1 MAACVVCTLV
11 VMTGCDELMATLD
24 NPVKSYLQ
32 VETSTVELFPGET
45 VTRAGKSIN
54 TDAIQYESS
63 NPTTPTRYNT
73 SRVIRPWQPSML
85 PVR

>member
-1 MAACVVCTLV
+1 MKKRIVERMLMAACVVCTLV
-11 VMTGCDELMATLD
+11 VMTGCDDLMAALD

-32 VETSTVELFPGET
+32 VE
-45 VTRAGKSIN
+45 
-54 TDAIQYESS
+54 
-63 NPTTPTRYNT
+63 T